1 MTEIFV
7 RRKYERD
14 RVQGKRIGNNEWIY
28 GYLRQTGHENIE
40 KPNGQYIK
48 TVKYYQ
54 IQDNKYNSQFVNEET
69 IGQYTGLKD
78 KNGKKIYEGDV
89 VQIIKNVC
97 SQYNPIENYIVTFE
111 RGSYRLV
118 KDFVY
123 IHYLEYK
130 INNHNR
136 VYIDELSR
144 RETRLFRRKSEER
157 FEIIGNVYDNP
168 ELIDKN
174 KILYGKQ
181 EDNRV

>member
-1 MTEIFV
+1 MREIEFRAKKKTPYGDKWV
-7 RRKYERD
+7 KGYYALLDGEHVIIMPHSTSYEEALKEN
-14 RVQGKRIGNNEWIY
+14 RVIPTISVN
-28 GYLRQTGHENIE
+28 HEIDIN
-40 KPNGQYIK
+40 
-48 TVKYYQ
+48 TL
-54 IQDNKYNSQFVNEET
+54 
-69 IGQYTGLKD
+69 GQYTGLKD

-174 KILYGKQ
+174 KILYGK
-181 EDNRV
+181 